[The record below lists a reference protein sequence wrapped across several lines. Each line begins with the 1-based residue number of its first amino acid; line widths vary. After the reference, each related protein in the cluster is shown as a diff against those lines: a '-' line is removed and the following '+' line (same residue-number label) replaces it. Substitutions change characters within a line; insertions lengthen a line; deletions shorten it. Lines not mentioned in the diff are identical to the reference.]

1 MKMGLKRGKCLH
13 LYHDVLGA
21 GHTLVNKT
29 DVVLELVVVTPGG
42 GTQAS
47 QQTVA
52 RKLISTERGKHG
64 ALWEYVAGR
73 TYQVWG
79 AGRR

>member
-1 MKMGLKRGKCLH
+1 MGLKWGKCLH
-13 LYHDVLGA
+13 LCHAVPGA
-21 GHTLVNKT
+21 GHTTVNKT
-29 DVVLELVVVTPGG
+29 DVVLELMVVTSSR

-47 QQTVA
+47 QQTIA
-52 RKLISTERGKHG
+52 RKLISTERGKHR
-64 ALWEYVAGR
+64 ALWENIAGR

>member
-29 DVVLELVVVTPGG
+29 DVVLELAVVTPGG

-47 QQTVA
+47 Q
-52 RKLISTERGKHG
+52 
-64 ALWEYVAGR
+64 
-73 TYQVWG
+73 
-79 AGRR
+79 